1 MELEQ
6 NKCEG
11 MVRLQDLKNDHYI
24 FDAQEYAMIGQ
35 RSHKTY
41 RLGDSVQIRVKRADL
56 IKRQLDF
63 LMLS

>member
-1 MELEQ
+1 
-6 NKCEG
+6 
-11 MVRLQDLKNDHYI
+11 MVRLQDLKDDHYI

-41 RLGDSVQIRVKRADL
+41 RLGDTVQIRVKRADL